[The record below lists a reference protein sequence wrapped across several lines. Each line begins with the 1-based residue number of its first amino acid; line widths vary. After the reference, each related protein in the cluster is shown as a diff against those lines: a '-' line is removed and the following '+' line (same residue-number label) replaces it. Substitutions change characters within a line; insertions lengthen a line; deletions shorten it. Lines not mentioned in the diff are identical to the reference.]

1 MSVLSDKTIYI
12 ERLRLRD
19 LFSPCKVIY
28 FEVSKPARFLLR
40 FCPKGKFTDIQW
52 RLPDVCNINGEYL
65 EDLVYIDVANTYRKY
80 EADRILQNDFVNGF
94 WPEEKELIRIY
105 FAKAIS
111 LKITQR
117 MFYIN
122 YLETYRIKHH
132 LAKLTFKVRDGLLFD
147 YVKEYAASKS
157 IGLTKGG
164 SDWIETARNILFIFG
179 CMFAFP
185 LRELLSSLFNSRKFK
200 GDGSKPFVGLW
211 YNFNPVTLDQD
222 KRSAL
227 FLLLKSG
234 LPWNR
239 VMLYFENTAAAC
251 DDKMVE
257 EMDRLGLKYVAKKK
271 GVTQSERVP
280 EWSVSKTFFSTL
292 FKRNRE
298 LVIHLV
304 RHLGE
309 SIEATE
315 LFRFNA
321 TYALHYDFFKSMNI
335 KVNVGLENFST
346 ADVPKYLALKHAGGV
361 RLCYQISNI
370 NTPNIHDRG
379 AVTDVYFP
387 FGPHYRKAVEESRSH
402 VTSFLPAG
410 YVTDYCFKSVKD
422 KSQLLRKKLKEAGA
436 TFIVTFFDEGFGV
449 GWTHPTREEAAL
461 NHDFFAQLVIDHP
474 DIAVIF
480 KPKKIVFSP
489 GSPLVKKAI
498 MTNRFVILNEG
509 RYLIN
514 TFPAEAAL
522 ASDITVGLFQS
533 GTTNLESMVA
543 GVPTF
548 FLDLH
553 KLYYLPEYAFGRDKL
568 VFDSREKLRTALLEL
583 KNGGTYF
590 RPKEFIDLVRSK
602 DPFQDGKAIE
612 RIGDYIRWLMEQ
624 FDAGKSRE
632 EALIYASRKYEE
644 KWLKQINQSNHAYSL
659 S

>member
-1 MSVLSDKTIYI
+1 MSLSPDKTIFI

-19 LFSPCKVIY
+19 LFHPHKVIY
-28 FEVSKPARFLLR
+28 FDVSKPAAFLLR

-52 RLPDVCNINGEYL
+52 RLPNVSNVNGEYL
-65 EDLVYIDVANTYRKY
+65 EDLIYIDVAGLYKKY
-80 EADRILQNDFVNGF
+80 EAEHILHNDFVNGF

-122 YLETYRIKHH
+122 YLETYRLKHNLSH
-132 LAKLTFKVRDGLLFD
+132 LPFKVRDGLLFN
-147 YVKEYAASKS
+147 YVKDYASAKS
-157 IGLTKGG
+157 IDLSKAGR
-164 SDWIETARNILFIFG
+164 DWIETGRNMLFIFG
-179 CMFAFP
+179 CLFIFP
-185 LRELLSSLFNSRKFK
+185 LREFLSGLFNSRKFK
-200 GDGSKPFVGLW
+200 DDVSKPFVGLW
-211 YNFNPVTLDQD
+211 YNFNPITLDQD

-251 DDKMVE
+251 DDKMVD
-257 EMDRLGLKYVAKKK
+257 EMDRLGLKYIAKKR
-271 GVTQSERVP
+271 GVTQSKRVP
-280 EWSVSKTFFSTL
+280 EWSVSKDFFSTL
-292 FKRNRE
+292 FKRNYD
-298 LVIHLV
+298 LLLHLV

-309 SIEATE
+309 SIEVTE

-335 KVNVGLENFST
+335 KANVGLENFST
-346 ADVPKYLALKHAGGV
+346 ADVPKYLALKYAGGA

-379 AVTDVYFP
+379 VVSDVYFP
-387 FGPHYRKAVEESRSH
+387 FGPHYRKAVEESHSH

-422 KSQLLRKKLKEAGA
+422 KSQQLRSRLKEAGA
-436 TFIVTFFDEGFGV
+436 KFVVTFFDEGFGV
-449 GWTHPTREEAAL
+449 GRTHPTREEASR
-461 NHDFFAQLVIDHP
+461 NHDFFAQLVLDHH
-474 DIAVIF
+474 DVAVIF
-480 KPKKIVFSP
+480 KPKKIQFSP
-489 GSPLVKKAI
+489 DSALVKQAI
-498 MTNRFVILNEG
+498 GTNRFVVLNEG

-553 KLYYLPEYAFGRDKL
+553 KLYYLPEYSFGRDQL
-568 VFDSREKLRTALLEL
+568 VFDNRERLKAALSAL

-590 RPKEFIDLVRSK
+590 KPKEFTDLVKSK
-602 DPFQDGKAIE
+602 DPFQDGRAIE
-612 RIGDYIRWLMEQ
+612 RIGDYVRWLIEQ

-632 EALIYASRKYEE
+632 EALRFASQKYEE
-644 KWLKQINQSNHAYSL
+644 KWLKAINQSNHAYSL